1 MCRSSGRS
9 ILLVAARHAA
19 LNRRGDG
26 YRPDNYFQLI
36 TNLAGDFRVIAPAF
50 PPVSPLRPVLRRV
63 AAAVPHRGVAGHGV
77 GSVKTGSVGP
87 EPPSW

>member
-9 ILLVAARHAA
+9 ILLIAARHAA

-50 PPVSPLRPVLRRV
+50 PPVSPVRPVLRRV
-63 AAAVPHRGVAGHGV
+63 AVAVRTEAPPVMASAR
-77 GSVKTGSVGP
+77 KTGSVGP